1 MSSLKVT
8 LCAGVAVA
16 AAVLIPTA
24 YASGEGGADGGGSV
38 SVTPS
43 TPEPGAQVTLKVSGC
58 VGRTA
63 TAVSAVFV
71 TDVRL
76 VGSGG
81 TLSGDTQ
88 VRSSI
93 TAGTYDVQITCVDFK
108 VKGRIKIVEPT
119 SPGLTSPGLSEP
131 DGLTPPG
138 TSPVTATPV
147 APVHAGGGGTAP
159 LAAAED
165 ARVRVDSRGPGTV
178 QAVIG
183 LVLVGVAATAVVFRG
198 LRRRHRAD

>member
-24 YASGEGGADGGGSV
+24 YASGEGGSDDGGSISV
-38 SVTPS
+38 APS
-43 TPEPGAQVTLKVSGC
+43 TPAPGSQVTLKVSGC
-58 VGRTA
+58 GGRTA
-63 TAVSAVFV
+63 TAVSVVFV
-71 TDVRL
+71 ADAQL

-93 TAGTYDVQITCVDFK
+93 TAGTYDVQIACVDLK
-108 VKGRIKIVEPT
+108 VKGRIKVVEPT
-119 SPGLTSPGLSEP
+119 SPGLSES
-131 DGLTPPG
+131 DGLTPPV
-138 TSPVTATPV
+138 TSPATPV

-198 LRRRHRAD
+198 VRRRNRAD

>member
-43 TPEPGAQVTLKVSGC
+43 TPAPGAQVTLKVSGC

-71 TDVRL
+71 TDVQL

-93 TAGTYDVQITCVDFK
+93 TAGTYDVQITCIDVK

-119 SPGLTSPGLSEP
+119 SPGLSES
-131 DGLTPPG
+131 DGLTPPV
-138 TSPVTATPV
+138 TSPATATPV

-198 LRRRHRAD
+198 VRRRNRAD

>member
-24 YASGEGGADGGGSV
+24 YASGEGGADTGGSV
-38 SVTPS
+38 SVTPA
-43 TPEPGAQVTLKVSGC
+43 TPAPGSQVTLKVSGC
-58 VGRTA
+58 GGRTA

-71 TDVRL
+71 ADAQL

-93 TAGTYDVQITCVDFK
+93 VAGTYDVRITCVDVK
-108 VKGRIKIVEPT
+108 VRGRIKVVEST
-119 SPGLTSPGLSEP
+119 SPGLPQSDDPTAPAASPA
-131 DGLTPPG
+131 TA
-138 TSPVTATPV
+138 TAATPV

-159 LAAAED
+159 LAAAEQ
-165 ARVRVDSRGPGTV
+165 ARVDGHGPGTA

-183 LVLVGVAATAVVFRG
+183 LVLAGVAAAVVFRG
-198 LRRRHRAD
+198 VRRRRRAD